1 MTPEEREAVRELIA
15 ALQKCEAFLPGFD
28 GDRCGRP
35 ATWTVNDSYADSGD
49 REHYCDAHAEDRK
62 KRTWEELPHAP
73 ALRKLQ
79 AMLDQEETADA
90 TEPPVET
97 RCEVCSRAVNIG
109 DDVLYCSEDDTVQ
122 HTGCSG
128 LTNARGTPWMG

>member
-1 MTPEEREAVRELIA
+1 MTHEEREAVQALIE
-15 ALQKCEAFLPGFD
+15 ALPACEVFLPGFD
-28 GDRCGRP
+28 GDKCGCP

-79 AMLDQEETADA
+79 AMLDQEET
-90 TEPPVET
+90 
-97 RCEVCSRAVNIG
+97 G
-109 DDVLYCSEDDTVQ
+109 
-122 HTGCSG
+122 
-128 LTNARGTPWMG
+128 